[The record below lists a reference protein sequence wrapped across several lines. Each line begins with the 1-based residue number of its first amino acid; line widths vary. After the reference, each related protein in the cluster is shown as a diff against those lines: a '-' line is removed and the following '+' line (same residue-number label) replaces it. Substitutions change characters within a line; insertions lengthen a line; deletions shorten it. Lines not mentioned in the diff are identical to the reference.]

1 MNITS
6 AKELCLR
13 IKSEEI
19 VDQKES
25 AENNLKLRILDY
37 FIAHDLSNDM
47 FERALKARLSDPV
60 RPRSRVGLYAPRFWK
75 HGRKDTKPLNNNG

>member
-37 FIAHDLSNDM
+37 FISRDLSNDM
-47 FERALKARLSDPV
+47 FERALKARLSDPD
-60 RPRSRVGLYAPRFWK
+60 PAKEQSRIICAQILEAWQKGHKAPK
-75 HGRKDTKPLNNNG
+75 Q